1 MPTVKD
7 VPADKFIEE
16 FAKFL
21 KQSGMVKPPDWTEHA
36 RTGHHKELAPYRQDW
51 WYIRCASIARRVFIR
66 KRVGVGGITKAYGGR
81 KRRGVRPG
89 IYIRG
94 SSSIARKA
102 LIQLEE
108 SGILEKIRKAEDE
121 GGEFVGRQVTREG
134 QRHLNQIADQVYTN
148 LNPQ

>member
-21 KQSGMVKPPDWTEHA
+21 KKGDKVKPPDWAEHA
-36 RTGHHKELAPYRQDW
+36 RTGHHKELAPYRPDW

-66 KRVGVGGITKAYGGR
+66 KRVGVGGLTKAYGGR

-102 LIQLEE
+102 LIQLEDA
-108 SGILEKIRKAEDE
+108 GIVEKVRKGEEE
-121 GGEFVGRQVTREG
+121 GGEFAGRQVTHEG
-134 QRHLNQIADQVYTN
+134 QRHLNEIADEVYKN
-148 LNPQ
+148 LNP